1 MRIDSDTQQAQTIS
15 NTNIQPRQAVAAERQ
30 PDGDVDA
37 AARNAAAPA
46 AQQINPEGVGTRID
60 LMA

>member
-1 MRIDSDTQQAQTIS
+1 MRIDSDIQQSTVVS
-15 NTNIQPRQAVAAERQ
+15 STTIQPRQEVAAERQ
-30 PDGDVDA
+30 PDADADA